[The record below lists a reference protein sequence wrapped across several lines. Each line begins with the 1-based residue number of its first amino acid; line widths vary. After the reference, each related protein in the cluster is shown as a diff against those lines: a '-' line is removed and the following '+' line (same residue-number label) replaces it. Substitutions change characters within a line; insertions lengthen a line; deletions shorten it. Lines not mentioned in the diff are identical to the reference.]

1 MLASNNMLVQL
12 MSNEDL
18 IKEYELLNNLI
29 YELQS
34 YNYSHM
40 LRIQEVANEIE
51 HRGLEIYQY

>member
-1 MLASNNMLVQL
+1 MPIQL

-29 YELQS
+29 YETKS

-51 HRGLEIYQY
+51 YRGLELYQH